1 MTSGTP
7 GFTIQASSGEVV
19 VIGHPRRVYNSRSA
33 APVFHFERHE
43 ASDRDGEI
51 KLSDNRLQIGQAAGE
66 RVDRHDVAVAGRGQ
80 GRQAEIERRGEFVRA
95 ARRRGEGGEGG
106 GAQFPDQAKG
116 EAQITARFRY
126 STTAPCSR

>member
-7 GFTIQASSGEVV
+7 GFIIQASSGEVV
-19 VIGHPRRVYNSRSA
+19 VIRHPRRVYNSRSA

-80 GRQAEIERRGEFVRA
+80 GRQAEVEHRGEFVRA
-95 ARRRGEGGEGG
+95 PVGAARV
-106 GAQFPDQAKG
+106 AKAAG
-116 EAQITARFRY
+116 LSFQNRLKAEAQITATFRY
-126 STTAPCSR
+126 STTAP